1 MLEGMD
7 AEPDTPKS
15 PRKSI
20 LPTVL
25 WVTGMVVAAAVL
37 VFGSRAAANWYL
49 SRTAPKVAA
58 TCTGAGVSLFVYIQN
73 GAAEPAATF
82 GKLCDTLTIVNKDTK
97 LRLIAFGPHDH
108 HIAYDG
114 VTEEALAEN
123 QSMSITLDK
132 VGTYTF
138 HDHIDDTS
146 VGTFTVTR

>member
-1 MLEGMD
+1 MD
-7 AEPDTPKS
+7 PISDAPKS

-20 LPTVL
+20 LPTAL
-25 WVTGMVVAAAVL
+25 WVAGMVAAAAVL

-49 SRTAPKVAA
+49 SRTASKNVT
-58 TCTGAGVSLFVYIQN
+58 TCIGAGVGHFVYIQD
-73 GAAEPAATF
+73 GQAEPAATS
-82 GKLCDTLTIVNKDTK
+82 GKLCDTLTIINKDTK
-97 LRLIAFGPHDH
+97 LRLIAFGPHDD
-108 HIAYDG
+108 HITYDG

>member
-1 MLEGMD
+1 MNTETD
-7 AEPDTPKS
+7 KPKP

-25 WVTGMVVAAAVL
+25 WVLGMVIVAAVL

-49 SRTAPKVAA
+49 SRTAPKDTVA
-58 TCTGAGVSLFVYIQN
+58 CTGAGVSHFVYIQD
-73 GAAEPAATF
+73 GKAEPAATS

-97 LRLIAFGPHDH
+97 LRLIAFGPHDN

-114 VTEEALAEN
+114 VTEEALAES
-123 QSMSITLDK
+123 QSMSVTLDK
-132 VGTYTF
+132 VGAYTF

>member
-1 MLEGMD
+1 MD
-7 AEPDTPKS
+7 ATPDSPK
-15 PRKSI
+15 PAQKSS

-25 WVTGMVVAAAVL
+25 WVLGMVLAAAVL
-37 VFGSRAAANWYL
+37 VSGSRAAANWYL
-49 SRTAPKVAA
+49 SRTAPNDTVV
-58 TCTGAGVSLFVYIQN
+58 CTGAGTGHFVYIQDGN
-73 GAAEPAATF
+73 AEPASTS
-82 GKLCDTLTIVNKDTK
+82 GKLCDTLTIINKDTK

-138 HDHIDDTS
+138 HDHVDDTS